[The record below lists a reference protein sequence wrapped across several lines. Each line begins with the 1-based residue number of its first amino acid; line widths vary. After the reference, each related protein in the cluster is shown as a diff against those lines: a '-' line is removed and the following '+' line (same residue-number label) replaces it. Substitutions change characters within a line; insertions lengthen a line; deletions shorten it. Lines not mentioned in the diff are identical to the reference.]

1 MTMMP
6 TIFDRSS
13 PDLHKSNSNDISAL
27 SDETP
32 PADHLKTQP
41 RPKSFRI
48 YNYSMTVKVN
58 DAPGGDELQLV
69 PISLHRKMGCHPLL
83 GNTNKISKAI
93 NEIEILTVDNR
104 T

>member
-58 DAPGGDELQLV
+58 DVPAPVVVTPEKKSSGG
-69 PISLHRKMGCHPLL
+69 SLGWFTLLLAPLAL
-83 GNTNKISKAI
+83 LRRRSK
-93 NEIEILTVDNR
+93 
-104 T
+104 